1 MQFSSLFNS
10 SSNVENDVLNIDL
23 FNINQGFINNKKESN
38 EEFYINLDNDKKK
51 DQVKSK
57 IDKVFDDPNL
67 NNNEKEGQ
75 DDLLDL
81 MDKI

>member
-23 FNINQGFINNKKESN
+23 FNINQGFINNNKESN

-67 NNNEKEGQ
+67 NNNEKEGE